1 MDPNIHEGS
10 GDSSP
15 GLEYESALAA
25 LEDRGIFL
33 IVRIEGGFELR
44 EMGSDQNFVR
54 LLPEQLAKLG
64 EEMITLATTAMTQ
77 EATVQPPLP
86 PLEPP
91 PAPANHPSDASPA
104 ATRGKTITIPP
115 GIWNMRVTEE
125 LSSRISRLEQADPIK
140 VTVPPNKVKPW
151 IKPT

>member
-15 GLEYESALAA
+15 GIEYASALAA
-25 LEDRGIFL
+25 LEDRAIF
-33 IVRIEGGFELR
+33 VVTRIEGGFELR
-44 EMGSDQNFVR
+44 ELGNDQNFVR
-54 LLPEQLAKLG
+54 FLPEQLAKLG

-77 EATVQPPLP
+77 EAQVQPPP
-86 PLEPP
+86 PPEPQ
-91 PAPANHPSDASPA
+91 PAPANLPSGASPA

-140 VTVPPNKVKPW
+140 IEVPPNKENPW
-151 IKPT
+151 IKPKS